1 MAVETRTLALLAP
14 VYPDVCSPSHSTPVE
29 LQRTADDWLKLV
41 FSASDGNVEK
51 EASCINSHDGCRCDY
66 VRLLRALMVLS
77 ETDILTVSGE
87 YVVATIDNKAVATL
101 EMHHH
106 ADIGESLKDFQLV
119 FSHLQMEGLSI
130 ARRSEKLRKTA
141 WKSGLL
147 DATCSSCHVV
157 GCRLHSWEAD
167 DILGP
172 KTKLHLPDVFQS
184 LMTHMEAEQF
194 EIRDDVTFV
203 TQPENTDKPP
213 QITDLPRN
221 AMHIVV
227 CMMEAKELAAL
238 SGVCSLFR
246 HLAYEVVPGL
256 NLSLRLVKEWKLHR
270 PASELEKR
278 MPERYGFEDAQ
289 RYTDGTIRGEVSSLL
304 TVHWVRVIVDEGHKL
319 GGQTPTNLMRM
330 ARILSAERRWVMTGT
345 PTPNTLQSADL
356 RFMHGLLVFLR
367 NKPFGQPDGRA
378 WTKAIA
384 RPFEKNEPI
393 GFYRLQNVLSRIMM
407 RHTKESI
414 REILP
419 EPIRHT
425 VYIDPTPSE
434 YAQYNVVAAAVRAN
448 LVITNL
454 DPHVPGKQHLDSLL
468 NPINRKDALQVVSN
482 LRFAC
487 CGGVNSEVLLSNK
500 NRLETINMLTE
511 LEVDRDN
518 IATVAEYL
526 RRVMLPGMTT
536 KCDSCERKLQLL
548 MIVPCGHL
556 CCADCVEDRF
566 NEVGPSCFHCNEV
579 FDPEVFQ
586 ELQPGFE
593 FREIDDANDK
603 KHKNNTRDRSGRP
616 QQQENCSHNR
626 QKNSGRSQ
634 NVGQALQNSVQDP
647 SRLNQPNRHYWMVD
661 ASKIFY
667 AATRVREL
675 KKEFA
680 RRSVTYGV
688 GVHSRGARY
697 VKVIIFSQFTEMI
710 WRTKLAFEQQNILT
724 ANFITRVS
732 PKTRM
737 KSLKR
742 FRTDPLLNVLLL
754 SEMGSHGLDLSFV
767 THVFLMEEIWDKSLE
782 QQVFSRAHRMGAQ
795 QAVVVEQLWMK
806 GSVES
811 EMAKVNELD
820 ENEVDPPR
828 VFHDLGP
835 PARTRK
841 RKRSGR
847 NALLNVAGKKKRK
860 RNQGDAKKVPTG
872 NKNSFLQRKLDYV
885 LNHFRLLDS
894 NVAAEPR

>member
-246 HLAYEVVPGL
+246 HLAYE
-256 NLSLRLVKEWKLHR
+256 
-270 PASELEKR
+270 
-278 MPERYGFEDAQ
+278 
-289 RYTDGTIRGEVSSLL
+289 
-304 TVHWVRVIVDEGHKL
+304 
-319 GGQTPTNLMRM
+319 
-330 ARILSAERRWVMTGT
+330 
-345 PTPNTLQSADL
+345 
-356 RFMHGLLVFLR
+356 
-367 NKPFGQPDGRA
+367 
-378 WTKAIA
+378 
-384 RPFEKNEPI
+384 
-393 GFYRLQNVLSRIMM
+393 NVLSRIMM

-511 LEVDRDN
+511 LEVDSDN

-647 SRLNQPNRHYWMVD
+647 SRPNQPNRHYWMVD